1 MRVRE
6 GGRNGSLQLQVSLRS
21 PLVRSRHLMEKEL
34 LFLSKRRQGVRD
46 SIRQRNRQVVQANT
60 ALCTNGTALAVGAT
74 WSPVA

>member
-1 MRVRE
+1 
-6 GGRNGSLQLQVSLRS
+6 
-21 PLVRSRHLMEKEL
+21 MEKEL